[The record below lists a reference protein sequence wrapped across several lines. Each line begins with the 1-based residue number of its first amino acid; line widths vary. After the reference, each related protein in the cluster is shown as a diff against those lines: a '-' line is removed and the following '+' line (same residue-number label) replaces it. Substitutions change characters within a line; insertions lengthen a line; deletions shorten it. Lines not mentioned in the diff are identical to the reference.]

1 MSGCCEDKACEIDR
15 LRDRQTRTLKIILAI
30 NAVMFFVEAA
40 AGLAAH
46 STALLADSLDMLG
59 DALVYAF
66 SLYVVARTARWK
78 AGSALLKGLIQ
89 FGFGAAVLAIAV
101 YKILNPVAPDA
112 GTIGAVGLLALAANS
127 VCAWLLLAHR
137 REDINMHSVWLC
149 SRNDLIHNLAVIAAG
164 IAVALTGSRWPD
176 IAVGLAIAALFLQT
190 SFGVISRSL
199 GELRR
204 PVPGGGT

>member
-1 MSGCCEDKACEIDR
+1 MAGCCEDQACEIER
-15 LRDRQTRTLKIILAI
+15 LQSRQTRTLKIILAI

-40 AGLAAH
+40 AGVAAH

-59 DALVYAF
+59 DALIYAF

-89 FGFGAAVLAIAV
+89 LGFGVAVLAIAAHR
-101 YKILNPVAPDA
+101 ILHPAPPDA
-112 GTIGAVGLLALAANS
+112 YTIGAIGLLALAANG
-127 VCAWLLLAHR
+127 VCAWLLLSHR
-137 REDINMHSVWLC
+137 HDDINMHSVWLC
-149 SRNDLIHNLAVIAAG
+149 SRNDLIHNLAVIGAG

-190 SFGVISRSL
+190 SFGVIGRSVAA
-199 GELRR
+199 LRAGAALPR
-204 PVPGGGT
+204 A